1 MPEPLTFYFDF
12 SSPYSWIAAERINGI
27 AGRHARD
34 VRWRAILLGP
44 LMKET
49 GNRPLLDQ
57 PLKGEYTKIDFARC
71 LRFHGLEG
79 RLPSKFPVAT
89 VGAARIFHWLRE
101 TKGREAC
108 QAYALAVF
116 RAYYVDDRDISSR
129 EVAAEIAG
137 ELGHDPAEA
146 LAVNDDPTW
155 KGKLVAEVEAARA
168 AGVFGAPTI
177 VADGEPF
184 WGADRLDMLDDWL
197 SRGGW

>member
-71 LRFHGLEG
+71 LRFHGLKG
-79 RLPSKFPVAT
+79 GLPSKFPVAT

-108 QAYALAVF
+108 QVYALAVF